1 MNPYQQQAYDLNPET
16 NALEAEQFEWSGE
29 SGWGAETEWGGE
41 TGVFSE
47 AEAMELASELLEVT
61 NEEELDLFLGDLIKK
76 AGSALGKVVKSPI
89 GQAVGGL
96 LKAAAKKALPLA
108 GTALGG
114 VFGGPLGAQIGSGLA
129 SAAGG
134 ALGLEAEAGGGM
146 SAAIEGA
153 KKFVQA
159 SGGAVKTA
167 LQAAPATS
175 PAAAAQAAVTGAI
188 KKHLPELLANGH
200 ARPGR
205 SGRWVRQGRNI
216 IIMDWAPARA

>member
-1 MNPYQQQAYDLNPET
+1 MNPFQQQAYEFSPET
-16 NALEAEQFEWSGE
+16 EALEAEQFEWSGE
-29 SGWGAETEWGGE
+29 TGWGAETEWGGE

-114 VFGGPLGAQIGSGLA
+114 VFGGPLGAQIGNGLA
-129 SAAGG
+129 SAAGS
-134 ALGLEAEAGGGM
+134 ALGLEAEAGGM
-146 SAAIEGA
+146 AAAIEGA

-159 SGGAVKTA
+159 GGGAVKTA
-167 LQAAPATS
+167 LQAAPATA

-188 KKHLPELLANGH
+188 KKHLPELLAGGR
-200 ARPGR
+200 ARPAR